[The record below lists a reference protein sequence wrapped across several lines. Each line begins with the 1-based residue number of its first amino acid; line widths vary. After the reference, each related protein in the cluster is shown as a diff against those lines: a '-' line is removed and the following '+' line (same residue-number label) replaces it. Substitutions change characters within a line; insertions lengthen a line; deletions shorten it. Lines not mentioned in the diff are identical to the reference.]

1 MIMSLKHSSFTFL
14 LSILIYFF
22 ICHFY
27 GAFSPFSYPFGSVIQ
42 IAIILLLFLLIY
54 SLFSLL
60 LQFLLRYCFCR
71 DYGPISL
78 PWNIVIL
85 PQYCSS
91 VNTFKLSYPYWAYS
105 KRDGTADLRRKGNFI
120 HWQKCSLYIDKF
132 MLSSL
137 FPYQIVHIV
146 AALRQNG
153 VCIAPCSEEYQ
164 KRAMLE
170 SQKQVFAST
179 NTIQS
184 IVNYYASSPTDF
196 ETLCAKL
203 FQKMGFQAQVTPPSN
218 DGGYDV
224 ILTRDSITTIVECK
238 CYSIN
243 HHVGRPAIQK
253 LVGANSVVHADN
265 IVFITTSDFSEGA
278 VQYAHDSGV
287 SLINGEKLLNLLNT
301 YGFVNASDFTV
312 DTSEWQLNVSDLEP
326 YVPSDIYTQFFH

>member
-1 MIMSLKHSSFTFL
+1 MIMSLKHSGFTFL
-14 LSILIYFF
+14 FSILIYFF
-22 ICHFY
+22 ICQYY
-27 GAFSPFSYPFGSVIQ
+27 GEFSPFYYPFGSVIQ
-42 IAIILLLFLLIY
+42 IAIVFLLILLIY

-60 LQFLLRYCFCR
+60 LQVLLRHRFCR

-85 PQYCSS
+85 PQYRSS
-91 VNTFKLSYPYWAYS
+91 VNTFNLSYPYWAYS

-120 HWQKCSLYIDKF
+120 HWQKCNLYIDKF
-132 MLSSL
+132 VLSSL

-146 AALRQNG
+146 TTLRQNG
-153 VCIAPCSEEYQ
+153 VYVSPCSEEFQ
-164 KRAMLE
+164 KRAILE

-184 IVNYYASSPTDF
+184 IVDYYASSPTDF

-243 HHVGRPAIQK
+243 HHIGRPAIQK
-253 LVGANSVVHADN
+253 LVGANSVVHVDN
-265 IVFITTSDFSEGA
+265 IVFITTSDFSESA
-278 VQYAHDSGV
+278 VQYARDSDV

-301 YGFVNASDFTV
+301 YGFVNASDITS